1 MHTRIPV
8 LAVMSING
16 FSFGSSDRL
25 LSTMILF
32 GVNVP
37 PSIPVAS
44 LDDDLDDLLA
54 IGVDID
60 AALSVR
66 RCSHSYISQNRITIQ
81 H

>member
-1 MHTRIPV
+1 LFGERHTRIPV

-60 AALSVR
+60 AALSV
-66 RCSHSYISQNRITIQ
+66 HVVVRIPIFRKTG
-81 H
+81 